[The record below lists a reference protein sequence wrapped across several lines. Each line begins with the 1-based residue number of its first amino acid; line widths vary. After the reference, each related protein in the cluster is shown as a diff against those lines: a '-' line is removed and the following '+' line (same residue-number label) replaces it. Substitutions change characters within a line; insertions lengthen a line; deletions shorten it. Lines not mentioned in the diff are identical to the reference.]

1 MCGFV
6 GSIIPHTSSVLHHR
20 GPDGSGQLATSLSWA
35 SVSLEMTR
43 LKIVD
48 QRSIVVPFTFP
59 YLGIVFAY
67 NGEVYNWRALREELS
82 DGTPWMTECDAEVV
96 ARAWRRW
103 GPAAL
108 DRFNGMWGMCLVDER
123 EGVVFLARDRAGEK
137 PLYYAPLGQG
147 ICFASEVKALPIRF
161 EETPCAEL
169 ETLEFDCLETTPFK
183 DVRRLGPGE
192 YLFLDSPKSIARP
205 QPKTWWTLSSEV
217 DESMSWARA
226 VDETHALLVD
236 AIRLRA
242 AAEVPVAV
250 QLSGGLDSALIQAVV
265 KSDRLY
271 CVTFPEADNLTAARL
286 ASCGREIKSVTF
298 GLADLLEAL
307 PKVAWHLD
315 TPATWTAVCQW
326 FMNRQIA
333 EDGAVVVLSGEGAD
347 ELFGGYSRYRALY
360 WLMEMQADQHL
371 EGYHSLC
378 ASLFGDILA
387 KMLNRGGD
395 ATLAHAR
402 LLVDIFGGKGDLVQ
416 RMSRVDFHTTMAC
429 LLRMADTMAAAHS
442 LENRSPFLDY
452 RVMEL
457 AAIMPMRWKVTA
469 SESKA
474 VLREVA
480 RRLGVPGVVVDERT
494 KKGLFIPWA
503 AWRGE
508 KGWDRS
514 SFAVAMR
521 EAWRKVF
528 FDG

>member
-1 MCGFV
+1 
-6 GSIIPHTSSVLHHR
+6 
-20 GPDGSGQLATSLSWA
+20 
-35 SVSLEMTR
+35 
-43 LKIVD
+43 
-48 QRSIVVPFTFP
+48 
-59 YLGIVFAY
+59 
-67 NGEVYNWRALREELS
+67 
-82 DGTPWMTECDAEVV
+82 
-96 ARAWRRW
+96 
-103 GPAAL
+103 
-108 DRFNGMWGMCLVDER
+108 
-123 EGVVFLARDRAGEK
+123 
-137 PLYYAPLGQG
+137 
-147 ICFASEVKALPIRF
+147 
-161 EETPCAEL
+161 
-169 ETLEFDCLETTPFK
+169 
-183 DVRRLGPGE
+183 
-192 YLFLDSPKSIARP
+192 
-205 QPKTWWTLSSEV
+205 
-217 DESMSWARA
+217 
-226 VDETHALLVD
+226 
-236 AIRLRA
+236 
-242 AAEVPVAV
+242 
-250 QLSGGLDSALIQAVV
+250 
-265 KSDRLY
+265 
-271 CVTFPEADNLTAARL
+271 
-286 ASCGREIKSVTF
+286 
-298 GLADLLEAL
+298 
-307 PKVAWHLD
+307 
-315 TPATWTAVCQW
+315 
-326 FMNRQIA
+326 
-333 EDGAVVVLSGEGAD
+333 
-347 ELFGGYSRYRALY
+347 
-360 WLMEMQADQHL
+360 MEMQADQHL

-452 RVMEL
+452 RVMEI
-457 AAIMPMRWKVTA
+457 AARMPTRWKVTA